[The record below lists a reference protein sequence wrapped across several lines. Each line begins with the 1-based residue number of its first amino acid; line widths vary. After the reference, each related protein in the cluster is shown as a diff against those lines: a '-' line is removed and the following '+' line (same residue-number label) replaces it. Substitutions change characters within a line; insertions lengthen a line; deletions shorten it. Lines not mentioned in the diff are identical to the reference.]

1 MIQHLF
7 LLLSTLIL
15 HGNQEHSKIGNKS
28 WKRVW
33 ATAATGNQIYT
44 DHLGDVYLVKGDQ
57 LSKYKSSGAFF
68 RVYSNKNL
76 GKITSVDAANPLKII
91 VFYRDFSRVVF
102 LDNTITDNGEPLKL
116 DEFNMEQA
124 SLVCW
129 SYDNGIWIYDPIR
142 FSLTRL
148 NQQLKIQN
156 EILNLNQIL
165 GFPLQPAW
173 MIEADNYLF
182 ISTPDHGILQF
193 DVFGTYMRTIPIKG
207 IEKFDVSGES
217 IIYTDQEERLHLYQI
232 KTFVEDTV
240 ALPRKNIKDF
250 AIDKNRMILLTNDS
264 LYSFQY
270 FE

>member
-1 MIQHLF
+1 MAYQL
-7 LLLSTLIL
+7 LIL
-15 HGNQEHSKIGNKS
+15 WTCLMALSASNKPS
-28 WKRVW
+28 ANNKQWKRVW
-33 ATAATGNQIYT
+33 AVAASGEQVYT
-44 DHLGDVYLVKGDQ
+44 DPLGDIYVVKADQ
-57 LSKYKSSGAFF
+57 LTKFKSTGALF

-76 GKITSVDAANPLKII
+76 GKITTVDAANPLKII
-91 VFYRDFSRVVF
+91 VFYRDFSRIVF
-102 LDNTITDNGEPLKL
+102 LDNTVTDNGEPLKL
-116 DEFNMEQA
+116 EEFGMEQA

-165 GFPLQPAW
+165 GFALQPSW

-182 ISTPDHGILQF
+182 INTPDKGILQF

-232 KTFVEDTV
+232 KTFGEDTV
-240 ALPRKNIKDF
+240 SLPRKGIKDF
-250 AIDKNRMILLTNDS
+250 AIEKDKMILISSDS
-264 LYSFQY
+264 LYTFQ
-270 FE
+270 FAE

>member
-1 MIQHLF
+1 MIHHL
-7 LLLSTLIL
+7 LILLSTLIL
-15 HGNQEHSKIGNKS
+15 HGNQENTKIGNKS
-28 WKRVW
+28 WKRIW

-44 DHLGDVYLVKGDQ
+44 DHLGDIYIVRGDQ
-57 LSKYKSSGAFF
+57 LSKYKSNGAFF
-68 RVYSNKNL
+68 RAYSNKNL
-76 GKITSVDAANPLKII
+76 GEITSVDAANPLKII

-102 LDNTITDNGEPLKL
+102 LDNTITDNGEPVKL

-142 FSLTRL
+142 FSLTRI

-165 GFPLQPAW
+165 GFPLQPVW

-182 ISTPDHGILQF
+182 ISVPDHGILQF
-193 DVFGTYMRTIPIKG
+193 DIFGTYMRTLQTRNVK
-207 IEKFDVSGES
+207 KFDVGGES
-217 IIYTDQEERLHLYQI
+217 IVYTDTEDRLHLYQI
-232 KTFVEDTV
+232 KTSTEDTV
-240 ALPRKNIKDF
+240 TLPLKNIKDF
-250 AIDKNRMILLTNDS
+250 AIDKNRMILLTQDS